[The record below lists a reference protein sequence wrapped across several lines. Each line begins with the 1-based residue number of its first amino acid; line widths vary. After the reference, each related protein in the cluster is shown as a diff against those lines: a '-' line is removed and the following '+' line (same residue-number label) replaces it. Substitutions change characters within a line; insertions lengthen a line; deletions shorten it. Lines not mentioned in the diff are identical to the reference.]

1 MAYMKDA
8 DGRRLDSKRVV
19 FSDET
24 IAEAE
29 ANELRAEAAES
40 LALSRNA
47 VWGTTQEALAPQIVM
62 RKSLSNPI
70 FSTSDTTLPSIYWP
84 SVLRV
89 DGLLDNPLGRYYL
102 WFSTDHGQAEAR
114 VALAYADDLEGPWT
128 IHGPVWHYAT
138 SGTESETPSVLWD
151 QANQRFIMY
160 HQQANPTGAVSSQV
174 TMVAFSANGTA
185 WTSGGIALD
194 VRAQTGWRGPLHT
207 GYFRAFNI
215 GNGFV
220 GYGLLQGQEN
230 PTFAIWHST
239 DGVEWVLDARPLGY
253 EAQYLPA
260 DRRVE
265 WNSANIVLWRGRY
278 LLIFHVS
285 SFAQGAE
292 LRRTYWAAAPLT
304 PDFRGLAGPPQKLF
318 DADQPWES
326 SEAGHGHAFIDD
338 GRLVLVWRSGDGT
351 PESEFAFGVAFADPT
366 ATELPELDY
375 EGETVAYSLVRD
387 PAGKFVP
394 LGRVEQPAH
403 WSPMFDATPPS
414 WVTTTVGT
422 TTVQTATSSTNPP
435 RVRAETGATINSAA
449 RMRFSPIITLSQVE
463 EIEFTLHGLMFS
475 HDNGFDFRFEIGV
488 DGQNAGVDYRQSN
501 AEIVDGN
508 TRGRFRT
515 HAAGSANQNYVDRE
529 RAVYFGK
536 PNGNGRRPQNFTLLL
551 RPFKHEAYVLAGD
564 QVMAAMKYDAAEVP
578 TNVGVYCQ
586 FTLNTVVAEAR
597 AVMFAAAT
605 VKLRHN

>member
-1 MAYMKDA
+1 M
-8 DGRRLDSKRVV
+8 GVLDPIGISAGEAIALR
-19 FSDET
+19 SD
-24 IAEAE
+24 
-29 ANELRAEAAES
+29 AAES

-62 RKSLSNPI
+62 KKSANNPI

-84 SVLRV
+84 SVMRV

-102 WFSTDHGQAEAR
+102 WFSTDHGQASAR
-114 VALAYADDLEGPWT
+114 IALAYADDLEGPWT
-128 IHGPVWHYAT
+128 IYGPVWYFAT
-138 SGTESETPSVLWD
+138 SGTESETPSVVWD
-151 QANQRFIMY
+151 RANSRFIMH

-174 TMVAFSANGTA
+174 TMVAFSPDGVN
-185 WTSGGIALD
+185 WTTGGIALD
-194 VRAQTGWRGPLHT
+194 VRAPTGWRGPLHT

-239 DGVEWVLDARPLGY
+239 DGVTWVLDSRPLGY

-260 DRRVE
+260 NRRVE

-278 LLIFHVS
+278 ILVFHVS

-318 DADQPWES
+318 DADQDWES

-351 PESEFAFGVAFADPT
+351 PESEFAFGVAFADPN
-366 ATELPELDY
+366 AIDLPDLDY
-375 EGETVAYSLVRD
+375 TGETVAYSLVRD

-394 LGRVEQPAH
+394 LGRTEHVSE
-403 WSPMFDATPPS
+403 WSPMFD
-414 WVTTTVGT
+414 TTVPAWISTLVGT
-422 TTVQTATSSTNPP
+422 ATAQSATSSTNPP
-435 RVRAETGATINSAA
+435 RVKAETAATIDAAA
-449 RMRFSPIITLSQVE
+449 RQRFSPAISVSQVE
-463 EIEFTLHGLMFS
+463 EIEFTLHGLIFS
-475 HDNGFDFRFEIGV
+475 DDNGFDFRFEIGV
-488 DGQNAGVDYRQSN
+488 DGQNAGIDYRQSN

-515 HAAGSANQNYVDRE
+515 HAPGTANQFFVDRE

-536 PNGNGRRPQNFTLLL
+536 PNGNGRRPQNFTLLW
-551 RPFKHEAYVLAGD
+551 RPFVREAFVLMGD
-564 QVMAAMKYDAAEVP
+564 QVMAAMKYDASEVA
-578 TNVGVYCQ
+578 TNTGVYCQ
-586 FTLNTVVAEAR
+586 FTLNTKVA
-597 AVMFAAAT
+597 AVRSVSWQKAT
-605 VKLRHN
+605 VKLRYN